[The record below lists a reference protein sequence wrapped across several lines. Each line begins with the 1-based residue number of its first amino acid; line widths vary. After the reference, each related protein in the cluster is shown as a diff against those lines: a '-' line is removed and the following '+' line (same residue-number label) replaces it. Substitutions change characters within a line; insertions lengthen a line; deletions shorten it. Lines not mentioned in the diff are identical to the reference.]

1 MADWRNHLTEEQVR
15 SGRCPQHTWE
25 GCNLLMR
32 IHRNIFL
39 ISMTHPI
46 IQVLFQGNQ
55 FFLNLINQYE
65 FKVSCMASWEE
76 QGLAGSGFNFVYD
89 L

>member
-1 MADWRNHLTEEQVR
+1 MFINVSSIGKDKWETGGTISLKSRSDLADVPNTL
-15 SGRCPQHTWE
+15 G
-25 GCNLLMR
+25 
-32 IHRNIFL
+32 I
-39 ISMTHPI
+39 
-46 IQVLFQGNQ
+46 
-55 FFLNLINQYE
+55 FLNLINQYE

>member
-1 MADWRNHLTEEQVR
+1 MSPTHLGGLQYFVEESEKCLSDFNDASYYPGTLPEQA
-15 SGRCPQHTWE
+15 
-25 GCNLLMR
+25 
-32 IHRNIFL
+32 
-39 ISMTHPI
+39 
-46 IQVLFQGNQ
+46 
-55 FFLNLINQYE
+55 FFLNVINQYE

>member
-1 MADWRNHLTEEQVR
+1 MSLTHLGGMQSFVEDSQKYLSDFNYNASSYPGTLPEQA
-15 SGRCPQHTWE
+15 
-25 GCNLLMR
+25 
-32 IHRNIFL
+32 IF
-39 ISMTHPI
+39 
-46 IQVLFQGNQ
+46 FY
-55 FFLNLINQYE
+55 LINQYE

>member
-1 MADWRNHLTEEQVR
+1 MLHREQRAFLNVSSSERDKWETGGTISLKSRSDLADVPNTL
-15 SGRCPQHTWE
+15 G
-25 GCNLLMR
+25 
-32 IHRNIFL
+32 I
-39 ISMTHPI
+39 
-46 IQVLFQGNQ
+46 
-55 FFLNLINQYE
+55 FLNLINQYE